1 MNGPIATILIVDDQP
16 INRRVLEALLAPEG
30 YTTLSVGSGQE
41 ALDLIARRAPDL
53 ILLDVMMPGIDGHE
67 VTRRLKDDP
76 STSSIPIIMVTAVIG
91 RESRLAA
98 LAAGAEEFLTLPI
111 DRAEL
116 WLRVRNLLRLKAF
129 TDFTRDHGV
138 ILEQQVRARTADLQ
152 RFRTAIDATGD
163 AIFLIDQ
170 ETLQFVEVN
179 ETACTMLGYTR
190 EEFFAVDPYGFSAV
204 SIEHVHRI
212 AQAMS
217 ADHAEQRLAE
227 IDLRDKH
234 GAQIAVEV
242 NRMAHRFGDSWV
254 VVAVVRDITERKK
267 VELRMHQ
274 LAHFDALTGLPN
286 RSLFYDTLRTAL
298 AEAQARSGQLA
309 VLFLDLDNFKNVNDT
324 LGHAAGDEL
333 LVQFG
338 QRLSACMPGNCQL
351 GRLGGDELAI
361 ILEADDAQAGAIEL
375 AKRIRAT
382 LSAPFSVNSRHVT
395 STASV
400 GIALYPADAAS
411 AETLLQYADM
421 AMYRAKHGGRDT
433 YRLFTP
439 QMSADAITKLELEM
453 ALRDAIENQEFLLHY
468 QPKVHL
474 ATGRISGV
482 EALLRWHRPGHG
494 LVMPS
499 IFIPALE
506 ESGLIV
512 RVGQW
517 TLSTVCKQIRHWR
530 ESAFGDVQVAVNIA
544 QRQFIEGDLAT
555 DVDTAL
561 SDNEVPGRLL
571 ELELTESS
579 MMANT
584 AHTVS
589 VLQGLRERGVK
600 ISVDDFGTGYSSL
613 AYLGRLPID
622 KLKIDIAFIRNI
634 TTSADDAAIT
644 LAIIGLAHSL
654 KLDVIAEGVET
665 IEQLAYLQEH
675 GCDQIQGYYFSR
687 PLALD
692 GLNALMESGRGL
704 PPMEPAVLGAVDLVR
719 D

>member
-1 MNGPIATILIVDDQP
+1 VIGQIATILIVDDQP
-16 INRRVLEALLAPEG
+16 TNRRVLEALLAPEG

-41 ALDLIARRAPDL
+41 ALDLIAGRAPDL

-67 VTRRLKDDP
+67 VARRLKADP

-91 RESRLAA
+91 REARLAA
-98 LAAGAEEFLTLPI
+98 LAAGAEEFLTLPV

-138 ILEQQVRARTADLQ
+138 ILEKQVRARTADLQ

-170 ETLQFVEVN
+170 ETQQFVEVN

-190 EEFFAVDPYGFSAV
+190 EEFFATEPYELRAGSTEQV
-204 SIEHVHRI
+204 RGI
-212 AQAMS
+212 AETMS
-217 ADHAEQRLAE
+217 DGHAEQRLAE
-227 IDLRDKH
+227 IDLLRHD
-234 GAQIAVEV
+234 GLLIQVEV
-242 NRMAHRFGDSWV
+242 NRMAHQFGDSWV
-254 VVAVVRDITERKK
+254 VVAVARDITERKK
-267 VELRMHQ
+267 VELRLHQ
-274 LAHFDALTGLPN
+274 LAHFDVLTGLPN
-286 RSLFYDTLRTAL
+286 RALFYSSLRSAL
-298 AEAQARSGQLA
+298 LLARERMGQLA

-333 LVQFG
+333 LVQCG
-338 QRLSACMPGNCQL
+338 RRLSACMPNHCSL

-361 ILEADDAQAGAIEL
+361 ILEAEHAQASAIEL
-375 AKRIRAT
+375 AKRIRET
-382 LSAPFSVNSRHVT
+382 LSTPFVVNGRHVL

-439 QMSADAITKLELEM
+439 QMSADALAKLELEM
-453 ALRDAIENQEFLLHY
+453 ALRDAVEHGEFLVHY
-468 QPKVHL
+468 QPKVRL
-474 ATGRISGV
+474 DTGRIAGV

-494 LVMPS
+494 MVMPS
-499 IFIPALE
+499 VFIPVLE

-512 RVGQW
+512 RVAQW
-517 TLSTVCKQIRHWR
+517 TLLNVCRQIRQWR
-530 ESAFGDVQVAVNIA
+530 ESGAGDVQVAVNIA
-544 QRQFIEGDLAT
+544 QRQFIEGDLEA
-555 DVDTAL
+555 DVDAAL
-561 SDNEVPGRLL
+561 TSNHVPGRLL

-589 VLQGLRERGVK
+589 VLQGLRDRGVK

-634 TTSADDAAIT
+634 TTSPDDAAIT

-654 KLDVIAEGVET
+654 KLEVIAEGVET
-665 IEQLAYLQEH
+665 IEQLAYLQGH

-687 PLALD
+687 PLPLDAL
-692 GLNALMESGRGL
+692 NVLMESGRGL
-704 PPMEPAVLGAVDLVR
+704 PPMLPAPVGAADLIGL
-719 D
+719 

>member
-16 INRRVLEALLAPEG
+16 VNRRVLEALLAPEG

-67 VTRRLKDDP
+67 VARRLKGDP

-91 RESRLAA
+91 REARLAA
-98 LAAGAEEFLTLPI
+98 LAAGAEEFLTLPV

-129 TDFTRDHGV
+129 TDFTRNHGI

-152 RFRTAIDATGD
+152 RFRTANDATGD
-163 AIFLIDQ
+163 AIFLIDR

-179 ETACTMLGYTR
+179 ETACTMLGFTR
-190 EEFFAVDPYGFSAV
+190 GELLAADSYGFSTR
-204 SIEHVHRI
+204 SIEQVRSI
-212 AQAMS
+212 AQTVS
-217 ADHAEQRLAE
+217 AGHATQRLAE
-227 IDLRDKH
+227 IDLLGKDGLRVP
-234 GAQIAVEV
+234 VEV
-242 NRMAHRFGDSWV
+242 NRMAHQFGSSWV
-254 VVAVVRDITERKK
+254 VVAVVRDISERKK
-267 VELRMHQ
+267 VELRLHQ

-286 RSLFYDTLRTAL
+286 RSLFYDTLHKAL
-298 AEAQARSGQLA
+298 VLSKERGGQLA

-324 LGHAAGDEL
+324 LGHAAGDAL
-333 LVQFG
+333 LVQVG
-338 QRLSACMPGNCQL
+338 RRLSACMPPHCSL

-361 ILEADDAQAGAIEL
+361 LIEADDAQASAIDL
-375 AKRIRAT
+375 ARRIRDT
-382 LSAPFSVNSRHVT
+382 LSTPFSVNGRHVL

-400 GIALYPADAAS
+400 GIALYPADAAG

-439 QMSADAITKLELEM
+439 QMSADAIAKLELEM
-453 ALRDAIENQEFLLHY
+453 ALRDAVDKGEFLVHY
-468 QPKVHL
+468 QPKVSL
-474 ATGRISGV
+474 GTGCIAGV
-482 EALLRWHRPGHG
+482 EALLRWHRPGQG

-499 IFIPALE
+499 VFIPVLE

-512 RVGQW
+512 RVAQW
-517 TLSTVCKQIRHWR
+517 TLLTVCRQIRQWR
-530 ESAFGDVQVAVNIA
+530 ESGLGDVQVAVNIA
-544 QRQFIEGDLAT
+544 QRQFIEGDLEA

-561 SDNEVPGRLL
+561 SSNDVPGHLL

-589 VLQGLRERGVK
+589 VLEGLRKRGVE

-634 TTSADDAAIT
+634 TTSPDDAAIT

-654 KLDVIAEGVET
+654 KLEVIAEGVET
-665 IEQLAYLQEH
+665 IEQLAFLQEH

-687 PLALD
+687 PLPLE

-704 PPMEPAVLGAVDLVR
+704 PAVLAAGTKAIA
-719 D
+719 

>member
-1 MNGPIATILIVDDQP
+1 MKGPIATILIVDDQP
-16 INRRVLEALLAPEG
+16 VNRRLLEALLAPEG

-67 VTRRLKDDP
+67 VARRLKDDP

-91 RESRLAA
+91 REARLAA
-98 LAAGAEEFLTLPI
+98 LAAGAEDFLTLPV

-129 TDFTRDHGV
+129 TDFTRNHGI

-170 ETLQFVEVN
+170 ETQRFVEVN
-179 ETACTMLGYTR
+179 ETACTMLGFTR
-190 EEFFAVDPYGFSAV
+190 YEFLAIDSYGFSA
-204 SIEHVHRI
+204 SLIEQVQNI

-217 ADHAEQRLAE
+217 AGHAEQRLAE
-227 IDLRDKH
+227 IELLGKDGLR
-234 GAQIAVEV
+234 IPVEV
-242 NRMAHRFGDSWV
+242 NRMAHQFGASWV

-267 VELRMHQ
+267 VEARLHQ
-274 LAHFDALTGLPN
+274 LAHFDPLTGLPN
-286 RSLFYDTLRTAL
+286 RSLFYDTLRKALVL
-298 AEAQARSGQLA
+298 AEERGGRLA
-309 VLFLDLDNFKNVNDT
+309 VLFLDLDNFKDINDT
-324 LGHAAGDEL
+324 LGHAAGDDL

-338 QRLSACMPGNCQL
+338 QRLSACMPDNCQL

-361 ILEADDAQAGAIEL
+361 ILEAQDAQAGAIAL
-375 AKRIRAT
+375 AKRIRHA
-382 LSAPFSVNSRHVT
+382 LGAPFLVNGRHVA

-439 QMSADAITKLELEM
+439 QMSADAIAKLELEM
-453 ALRDAIENQEFLLHY
+453 ALRDALENNEFLVHY

-494 LVMPS
+494 LIMPS
-499 IFIPALE
+499 VFIPVLE

-517 TLSTVCKQIRHWR
+517 TLSTVCRQIRRWR
-530 ESAFGDVQVAVNIA
+530 ESALGDIQVAVNIA
-544 QRQFIEGDLAT
+544 QRQFIEGDLEA
-555 DVDTAL
+555 DVDAAL
-561 SDNEVPGRLL
+561 SNNDVPGRLL

-584 AHTVS
+584 GHTVS

-634 TTSADDAAIT
+634 TTSPDDAAIT

-654 KLDVIAEGVET
+654 KLEVIAEGVET

-704 PPMEPAVLGAVDLVR
+704 PAMVELVGL
-719 D
+719 